1 LGAVQ
6 SIGSDGRANNK
17 SSRVAIVARFYAVFS
32 LDSLL
37 LLPALAPRI
46 RSTDR
51 ENANSVVTRRRR
63 IMPRITAGI
72 TKRLV
77 VVSTAALGIAV
88 WAGLASADDRRDDRD
103 GHHNFHKRVI
113 HLPKTGERC
122 VDDPKC
128 HNRWHPAIRPVAYAN
143 SGDVAVFGTRDA
155 FDHSLDRNSTAAD
168 VVALN
173 LNLVHPLTGPLF
185 VRGAA
190 PGDVLAVKL
199 LDIEPDK
206 FGYTIIVPGFGFL
219 RDVFPDPFIARWD
232 LSRRGATSRD
242 IPGVKI
248 RFDGFM
254 GTIGVAPGPTQIET
268 YFQRESALAAAGG
281 FVLGPQP
288 LDALPNAVCGPG
300 GSNESR
306 CLRTIPPRENGGN
319 MDVKQ
324 MQVGTTLLLPCF
336 VTGCL
341 LSIGDVHF
349 AQGDGEVSGTAI
361 EMDATVTVK
370 VEVIK
375 KLGAQVKQPQF
386 HGGDQ
391 LKRLAPKKFH
401 ATVGYPLKE
410 KGVIPPTHAYLDGT
424 KIGPLTNLSEDVTLA
439 ARDAL
444 LHMVNWLVINK
455 GLSREQAYCL
465 SSVAVDLRIGNLVD
479 TPNFAVSAIL
489 DLGVFDR
496 RDHDDD

>member
-1 LGAVQ
+1 VFLLDLFAPSGTAHCFP
-6 SIGSDGRANNK
+6 IAGSGMF
-17 SSRVAIVARFYAVFS
+17 SSS
-32 LDSLL
+32 SH
-37 LLPALAPRI
+37 
-46 RSTDR
+46 
-51 ENANSVVTRRRR
+51 EGGR
-63 IMPRITAGI
+63 IMARPTARTIRRFTG
-72 TKRLV
+72 LLA
-77 VVSTAALGIAV
+77 AALGAALWTGSPV
-88 WAGLASADDRRDDRD
+88 SADERHDDPRF
-103 GHHNFHKRVI
+103 GKGVI
-113 HLPKTGERC
+113 QLPKTGDRC
-122 VDDPKC
+122 ADDPKC
-128 HNRWHPAIRPVAYAN
+128 HNRWHPAIPPVAFAN
-143 SGDVAVFGTRDA
+143 SGDIATFGTRDA
-155 FDHSLDRNSTAAD
+155 FDHSLNRDSTAAD

-190 PGDVLAVKL
+190 PGDVLAVTL

-219 RDVFPDPFIARWD
+219 RDVFPDAFIARWD
-232 LSRRGATSRD
+232 LSRRGATSPD

-254 GTIGVAPGPTQIET
+254 GTVGVAPGPAQIET
-268 YFQRESALAAAGG
+268 YFQREAELAAAGG

-288 LDALPNAVCGPG
+288 LDALPPPVCGPA
-300 GSNESR
+300 GSDQNR

-319 MDVKQ
+319 MDIKQ
-324 MQVGTTLLLPCF
+324 MQVGTVLLLPCF
-336 VTGCL
+336 VNGCL

-370 VEVIK
+370 VDVIK
-375 KLGAQVKQPQF
+375 GLGAQVTQPQF
-386 HGGDQ
+386 HGGNQ
-391 LKRLAPKKFH
+391 LQRLAPKKFH
-401 ATVGYPLKE
+401 ATVGYPLKQ

-444 LHMVNWLVINK
+444 LHVVDWLVTNK

-489 DLGVFDR
+489 DLGVFDQ
-496 RDHDDD
+496 RDEDN